1 MARAEKTI
9 DERLESNLEWWEDR
23 QIKTQQRLTD
33 KSIAET
39 EQQLSKYY
47 LSAQEKIIGQFEL
60 TYNKILSRTEE
71 GKNPTPADLYKLDT
85 YWQMQAQLKAELEKL
100 GNKETELL
108 NRKFIEQFQQIY
120 ESIALK
126 DNLFFGT
133 IDYQTAQKLI
143 NSIWCADG
151 QTWSKRVWGSTSK
164 LQQALNDSLLD
175 CLITGRNPRYLK
187 EQLMRDFNVGY
198 KQADTLVRTE
208 MAHIQTTAAQERY
221 KNAGVKEVEI
231 MADYDE
237 RRCDICAD
245 LHQKRY
251 PIDGKI
257 PIPAHPRCRCCIKPV
272 IERNKVEQEK
282 VVQQATERRSRREG
296 YSRKVAP
303 MFETMNKKEIV
314 DWSKTNISTS
324 IDFSGAGETATR
336 ATVKAIYN
344 LEQQGI
350 DLNGISIKYGKTG
363 SSYGLFSRS
372 TKTLYLRGNDSYVE
386 QMKET
391 DLRCYAKYG
400 KPYYASSSYEGTL
413 YHELGHALDD
423 LLGHKLTQGIA
434 SNDKIYEQSLKVSFY
449 SSVRP
454 HDIRAN
460 KATETFAECFSAY
473 MTNSDRAKFI
483 PIEVIEWIKKYL
495 TK

>member
-1 MARAEKTI
+1 
-9 DERLESNLEWWEDR
+9 
-23 QIKTQQRLTD
+23 
-33 KSIAET
+33 
-39 EQQLSKYY
+39 
-47 LSAQEKIIGQFEL
+47 
-60 TYNKILSRTEE
+60 
-71 GKNPTPADLYKLDT
+71 
-85 YWQMQAQLKAELEKL
+85 
-100 GNKETELL
+100 
-108 NRKFIEQFQQIY
+108 
-120 ESIALK
+120 
-126 DNLFFGT
+126 
-133 IDYQTAQKLI
+133 
-143 NSIWCADG
+143 
-151 QTWSKRVWGSTSK
+151 
-164 LQQALNDSLLD
+164 
-175 CLITGRNPRYLK
+175 
-187 EQLMRDFNVGY
+187 
-198 KQADTLVRTE
+198 
-208 MAHIQTTAAQERY
+208 
-221 KNAGVKEVEI
+221 
-231 MADYDE
+231 
-237 RRCDICAD
+237 
-245 LHQKRY
+245 
-251 PIDGKI
+251 
-257 PIPAHPRCRCCIKPV
+257 
-272 IERNKVEQEK
+272 
-282 VVQQATERRSRREG
+282 
-296 YSRKVAP
+296 
-303 MFETMNKKEIV
+303 MNKKEIV